1 MNGNEE
7 GVGKEL
13 GVWMGKGMGEGMEV
27 RVRKGMSVGG
37 AKDGVWKGLCDGEGS
52 GGDGC
57 LEEDRVEKGMRTGIW
72 KGTGMENLMRMGMEK
87 QTDIWEVMRM
97 EKGMRMEMHKEN
109 GDSEVNVEGGEG
121 ARDIGWVLIPPCP
134 PPRCGRASSTGG
146 CGVPRGASPR
156 SRPARRSTTPPR
168 ASPRLAPT
176 THPGCPV
183 GPPTLPGTERG
194 GTPAPRKARGGVRE
208 PRAACSAHRPWPYP
222 APGGVGGTELPHT
235 HHHPHPPPN
244 FRGTRP
250 PFPRRDG
257 GEEEAGDPSLG
268 RGVPC
273 PLPPHTLCHT
283 RWPGAGRCV
292 CVPHIFFFFLSI
304 FRSFT
309 EKKKRKN

>member
-1 MNGNEE
+1 
-7 GVGKEL
+7 
-13 GVWMGKGMGEGMEV
+13 
-27 RVRKGMSVGG
+27 MSVGG

-194 GTPAPRKARGGVRE
+194 GTPAPRKARGGGSGSPVL
-208 PRAACSAHRPWPYP
+208 P
-222 APGGVGGTELPHT
+222 AQPIARGLIQPPVGWGAQ
-235 HHHPHPPPN
+235 N
-244 FRGTRP
+244 
-250 PFPRRDG
+250 
-257 GEEEAGDPSLG
+257 
-268 RGVPC
+268 
-273 PLPPHTLCHT
+273 CHT
-283 RWPGAGRCV
+283 RTTTPTPPQILGGRVPPSRGGMGARRRRGTPRWEGGCHVRCPPTHSAIPAGQEPAGV
-292 CVPHIFFFFLSI
+292 CVSPTFFFFFYPFLDLLQ
-304 FRSFT
+304 
-309 EKKKRKN
+309 KKKKEKINISMGNKCVQGPCLPRAG